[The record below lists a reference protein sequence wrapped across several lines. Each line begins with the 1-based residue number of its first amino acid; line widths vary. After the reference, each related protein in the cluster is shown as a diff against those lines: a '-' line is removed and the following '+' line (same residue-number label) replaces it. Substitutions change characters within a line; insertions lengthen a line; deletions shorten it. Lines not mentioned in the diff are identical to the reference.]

1 MCWPVVSTHSYD
13 TVVLLGTHPTHP
25 SQTHRHA
32 VLGEEYQ
39 LGPHLPL
46 YLPPG
51 VVHGVE
57 VEAGDEERHV
67 PVAGVGVCPGVGALL
82 PLAEAVQQRLPFALS
97 THCTAVAILCVSLL
111 LSI

>member
-1 MCWPVVSTHSYD
+1 MWWPVVSTHSYH
-13 TVVLLGTHPTHP
+13 TVVLLGTHPTNP

-57 VEAGDEERHV
+57 VEAGDEEGHV
-67 PVAGVGVCPGVGALL
+67 PVGGVGVRGGVLVLL
-82 PLAEAVQQRLPFALS
+82 VLAEAVQQWLS
-97 THCTAVAILCVSLL
+97 VTLKSVN
-111 LSI
+111 

>member
-1 MCWPVVSTHSYD
+1 MCCPVVSTHSYD

-57 VEAGDEERHV
+57 VEAGDEEGHV
-67 PVAGVGVCPGVGALL
+67 PVGGVGVRGGVLVLL
-82 PLAEAVQQRLPFALS
+82 VLAEAVQQWLPVTLKS
-97 THCTAVAILCVSLL
+97 VN
-111 LSI
+111 